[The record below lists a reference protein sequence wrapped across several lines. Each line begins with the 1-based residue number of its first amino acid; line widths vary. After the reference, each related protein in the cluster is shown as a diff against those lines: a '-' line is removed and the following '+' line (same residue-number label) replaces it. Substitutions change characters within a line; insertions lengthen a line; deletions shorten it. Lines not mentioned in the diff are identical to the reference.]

1 MSLPLRYPRLW
12 LVGGWLLI
20 GLALLASLSPVQE
33 LPHVSGSDKMHHFI
47 AYFAMTMWFAGI
59 YPRSQY
65 VWIGIAMFALG
76 AVIEGAQGAMGWG
89 READLYDMIANTS
102 GVVVALILAS
112 MGLGGWTQW
121 VEKRFIRSTGT

>member
-1 MSLPLRYPRLW
+1 MALPLRYPRLW

-20 GLALLASLSPVQE
+20 GLAVLASLSPTQE
-33 LPHVSGSDKMHHFI
+33 LPHVAGSDKMHHFI
-47 AYFAMTMWFAGI
+47 AYFSMTLWFAGI

-65 VWIGIAMFALG
+65 VWIGIGMLALG
-76 AVIEGAQGAMGWG
+76 AVIEGAQGAMGLG
-89 READLYDMIANTS
+89 RQADLYDMIANSS

-121 VEKRFIRSTGT
+121 VEKRLGRSTGA